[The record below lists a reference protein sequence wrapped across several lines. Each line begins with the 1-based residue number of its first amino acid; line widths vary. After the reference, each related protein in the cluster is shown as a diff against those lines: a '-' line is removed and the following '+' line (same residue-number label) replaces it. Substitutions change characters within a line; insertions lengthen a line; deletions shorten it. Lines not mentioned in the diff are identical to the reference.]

1 MPVQPA
7 DETVDGTREARVASV
22 FPAEPCGG
30 GGVQHFAHRKCAHR
44 QMRRQ
49 AGTMISPAVGR
60 RHGRPIRPAA
70 FAQKAFQQGQSC
82 PPPAALAAGAG
93 VWRQAKRCR
102 FRQGLA
108 GDIGHMDHLR
118 CRQSGFTHHR
128 LPPRRPTVAVVQR
141 PPYAVML
148 RFMHGHAGTPCPA
161 PHRLVAGKA
170 PQIAGFLMG
179 VDAGDAVRCMQ
190 IVQDL
195 HGIAHPHHQPPA
207 TCGQA
212 AVQIGQA
219 FSQKRELPPAGIGL
233 LPQFRLDDMERQHR
247 TPTGARRDQRRMIMH
262 PQVALEP
269 DNLHARRSSR
279 FVLRLRR
286 AACRMRF
293 VKAGWSWPML
303 AANNVVASG
312 MGRPLAL
319 YSAVRRVFSAAI
331 CAPNAA
337 RSRPPFLAC
346 ANSPTWARSSLPT

>member
-1 MPVQPA
+1 
-7 DETVDGTREARVASV
+7 
-22 FPAEPCGG
+22 
-30 GGVQHFAHRKCAHR
+30 
-44 QMRRQ
+44 
-49 AGTMISPAVGR
+49 MISPAVGR

-70 FAQKAFQQGQSC
+70 LAQKAPQQGQSC
-82 PPPAALAAGAG
+82 APPAALAAGAE

-108 GDIGHMDHLR
+108 GDIGHRDRLR

-128 LPPRRPTVAVVQR
+128 LPPRRPPVAVVQR
-141 PPYAVML
+141 PPHAVLL
-148 RFMHGHAGTPCPA
+148 RFMHGHVGTPCPA

-179 VDAGDAVRCMQ
+179 MDTGDTVRGME

-207 TCGQA
+207 TRGQA

-219 FSQKRELPPAGIGL
+219 FNKKRELPPAGIGL
-233 LPQFRLDDMERQHR
+233 LPQFRLDDVERQHR
-247 TPTGARRDQRRMIMH
+247 PPTGARGGQRCMIMH
-262 PQVALEP
+262 AQVALEP
-269 DNLHARRSSR
+269 GNLHARWCSR

-293 VKAGWSWPML
+293 VQAGWSWPML
-303 AANNVVASG
+303 VANNVVASG

-319 YSAVRRVFSAAI
+319 
-331 CAPNAA
+331 
-337 RSRPPFLAC
+337 
-346 ANSPTWARSSLPT
+346 